1 MCDKVCEVA
10 TFYPL
15 LFRRAI
21 DINLEKNLLWFKLQ
35 LILQAEEY
43 HCRCII
49 WPNAAEWPTMWWR
62 TTLHY
67 SNFDWGS
74 RRPVSTVAPSIAN
87 LTIPFCAFRIRGMER
102 ENGKILKLKALY
114 PTNHVGLALEDDH
127 LIPNRARPQTI
138 GRVKSR
144 STEIRAQ
151 RSLPVPHCSCGWTSC
166 FALISMNEIMKC
178 IYHLLSNF

>member
-35 LILQAEEY
+35 LILQAEEC

-49 WPNAAEWPTMWWR
+49 WPNAAEWSTMWWR

-67 SNFDWGS
+67 SNFDWGP
-74 RRPVSTVAPSIAN
+74 RRPVSTVAPPIAN
-87 LTIPFCAFRIRGMER
+87 HYNTYLFVPSVLEAWNEKMVRYWNWKHCIRQTTLDWHWKMTT
-102 ENGKILKLKALY
+102 LY
-114 PTNHVGLALEDDH
+114 PIERGLRPSVVSNHAALRSEHKGACPYRIVAVVGLL
-127 LIPNRARPQTI
+127 
-138 GRVKSR
+138 V
-144 STEIRAQ
+144 
-151 RSLPVPHCSCGWTSC
+151 LP
-166 FALISMNEIMKC
+166 
-178 IYHLLSNF
+178 